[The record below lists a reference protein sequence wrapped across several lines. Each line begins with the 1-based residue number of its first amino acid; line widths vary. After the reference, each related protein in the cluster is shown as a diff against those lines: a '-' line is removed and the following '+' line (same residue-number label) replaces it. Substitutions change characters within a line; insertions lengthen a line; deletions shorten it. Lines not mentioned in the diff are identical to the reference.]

1 MSGFEKLLLL
11 VTFAQVGLTL
21 GVLFYLGKLRVP
33 PVLSG
38 DIKVADIAL
47 DAANWPERSQ
57 QVSNNFNNQ
66 FQLPVL
72 FYLAVAICFAVRFV
86 PGIFLLCAFG
96 FVISRYVHAYIH
108 CTTNRVYRRFY
119 AYFAGLVFLTIGWI
133 DLVIELMLVL

>member
-47 DAANWPERSQ
+47 DAANWPELSQ
-57 QVSNNFNNQ
+57 QVSINSNCRCCFIWRWR
-66 FQLPVL
+66 FALRCGLCPAS
-72 FYLAVAICFAVRFV
+72 FCCAHLA
-86 PGIFLLCAFG
+86 L
-96 FVISRYVHAYIH
+96 
-108 CTTNRVYRRFY
+108 
-119 AYFAGLVFLTIGWI
+119 
-133 DLVIELMLVL
+133 